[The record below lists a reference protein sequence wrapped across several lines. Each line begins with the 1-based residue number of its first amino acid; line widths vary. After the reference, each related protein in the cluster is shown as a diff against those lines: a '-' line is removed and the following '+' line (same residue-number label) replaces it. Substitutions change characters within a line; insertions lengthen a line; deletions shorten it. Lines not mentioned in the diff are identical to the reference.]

1 MSLQTH
7 KTSNFDQLT
16 HAEIFTY
23 NKLCQMEK
31 KKNLNAASDK
41 LAINKKY
48 TLVNLHHFL
57 YNVTLKK
64 GH

>member
-31 KKNLNAASDK
+31 KKTNAASDK
-41 LAINKKY
+41 LAIKKKY
-48 TLVNLHHFL
+48 TFVNLHHFS